1 MLFLIEHTTEYAYS
15 APATEAFTELRLRPR
30 DSARQTVSRYVVQ
43 LDPPVRIESHVD
55 YFGNH
60 VESISIPFRHDR
72 LAVTSECAVSTRPMR
87 DVLQGLDLT
96 LGEARQMYQSRRREL
111 YDFLQPSPYIPFTP
125 ELRRMAAEL
134 LPPTAPFA
142 RGVRTLNRHIFTE
155 FKYTPGATDVSTPL
169 PEFLE
174 QRRGVCQDFA
184 HLMICLLRNAGI
196 PARYVSG
203 YIETDPVPTND
214 AETSAPLIGA
224 TASHAWVELFT
235 PNGFWVGL
243 DPTND
248 IAEGERHVQIGIG
261 RDYADVPPLRGVF
274 KGTNAQTLSVQVR
287 VSRDAVAVAATGDQ

>member
-1 MLFLIEHTTEYAYS
+1 MYFHIEHTTEYAYS

-30 DSARQTVSRYVVQ
+30 DSARQTVSRYSVQ
-43 LDPPVRIESHVD
+43 LDPPVRVESHVD

-60 VESISIPFRHDR
+60 VESISIPFRHER
-72 LAVTSECAVSTRPMR
+72 LVVTSECAVSTRPMR
-87 DVLQGLDLT
+87 DVLEGLDLT
-96 LGEARQMYQSRRREL
+96 LGEARQMYQSKRREL

-125 ELRRMAAEL
+125 ELRRLAAEW
-134 LPPTAPFA
+134 LPPAAPFA
-142 RGVRTLNRHIFTE
+142 KAVRGLNRRIFTG
-155 FKYTPGATDVSTPL
+155 FKYTPGATDVSTPV

-174 QRRGVCQDFA
+174 RHQGVCQDFA
-184 HLMICLLRNAGI
+184 HLMICLLRNAGV

-203 YIETDPVPTND
+203 YIETEPVAAAGGEST
-214 AETSAPLIGA
+214 ATLIGA

-248 IAEGERHVQIGIG
+248 IAEGERHVQIGLG

-274 KGTNAQTLSVQVR
+274 KGANAQTLSVQVR
-287 VSRDAVAVAATGDQ
+287 VSRDAVEVATTGD